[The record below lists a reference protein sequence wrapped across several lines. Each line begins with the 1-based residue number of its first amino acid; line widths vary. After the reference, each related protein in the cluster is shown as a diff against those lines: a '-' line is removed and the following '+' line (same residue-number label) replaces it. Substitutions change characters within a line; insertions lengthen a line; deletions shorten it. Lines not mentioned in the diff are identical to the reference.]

1 MFCVAAPLAPADVQ
15 ATSNSLA
22 FTSLAFTAPSS
33 ARQGWPSSWAGPT
46 VHEEISA
53 PTRGQAALPST
64 GPAYSV
70 PSGAS
75 R

>member
-1 MFCVAAPLAPADVQ
+1 MFWVTEPLMSADVQ
-15 ATSNSLA
+15 ATSSSLA
-22 FTSLAFTAPSS
+22 FAAPSS
-33 ARQGWPSSWAGPT
+33 ACHGWPSGWAGPT